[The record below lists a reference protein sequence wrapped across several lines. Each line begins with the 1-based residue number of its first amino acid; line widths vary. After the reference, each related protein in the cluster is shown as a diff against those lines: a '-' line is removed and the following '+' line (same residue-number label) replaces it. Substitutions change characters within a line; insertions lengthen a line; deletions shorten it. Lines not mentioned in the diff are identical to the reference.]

1 LASDCIFCRIV
12 SGEISTQTVFEDDQT
27 VVFKDLNPVAPTHLL
42 VVPKRHIPK
51 LADAAETDEALL
63 GHAQLVI
70 KKVAADAGLQDYRV
84 VANNGRGAGQ
94 SVDHIHYHVLA
105 GRRMIW
111 PPG

>member
-1 LASDCIFCRIV
+1 M
-12 SGEISTQTVFEDDQT
+12 SGEIPAQKVFEDEQT

-42 VVPKRHIPK
+42 VVPKPHIPK
-51 LADAAETDEALL
+51 LADAAETDAGLL

-70 KKVAADAGLQDYRV
+70 RKVAADAGLKDYRV

-105 GRRMIW
+105 GRRMLW